1 LEGLQ
6 LRIDGPLASIIITI
20 ILVTAALFGTGSFKS
35 PQHTYATIHY
45 DGGWTKIGII
55 RQERIFSNVSLSRGD
70 ETLFVGD
77 IDSFK
82 SYLEATSAAAG
93 GNLDTPL
100 SVGVVVD
107 SQIGIK
113 WLATENSFELITEKY
128 NTVATKDQPIIPR
141 NLILEL
147 ETLERKAIDE
157 RATKS
162 FEAVKYGPRPDDSF
176 FWSKMAEFLSN
187 MSNKY

>member
-1 LEGLQ
+1 M
-6 LRIDGPLASIIITI
+6 RIDGPLASIIITI

-55 RQERIFSNVSLSRGD
+55 RQESIFSNVSLSRGD
-70 ETLFVGD
+70 ETLFAGD

-93 GNLDTPL
+93 GSLDTPL

-113 WLATENSFELITEKY
+113 WLATENSFELTTESY

>member
-1 LEGLQ
+1 
-6 LRIDGPLASIIITI
+6 
-20 ILVTAALFGTGSFKS
+20 
-35 PQHTYATIHY
+35 
-45 DGGWTKIGII
+45 
-55 RQERIFSNVSLSRGD
+55 
-70 ETLFVGD
+70 
-77 IDSFK
+77 
-82 SYLEATSAAAG
+82 LEATSAAAG
-93 GNLDTPL
+93 GSLDTPL